1 MVIYDWLADLDKLTN
16 FDRVFFSIFSLTTE
30 ASMPMGMSMD
40 NILASKMM
48 RRSGPRGAYYV
59 PNISMIKGVKRS
71 IGDFLAPD
79 FEFQ

>member
-1 MVIYDWLADLDKLTN
+1 
-16 FDRVFFSIFSLTTE
+16 
-30 ASMPMGMSMD
+30 
-40 NILASKMM
+40 MM

-59 PNISMIKGVKRS
+59 PNISMIKGGKRS